1 MKAAIVPRYGTP
13 DVIKLIDLPD
23 PAPSPG
29 EVLVRIRATT
39 VTSGDA
45 RVRAFNV
52 PGFMWLPARLAL
64 GVLKPRRKILGTE
77 FAGTIESLGEGVTR
91 FAPGDRVFGM
101 ASFSK
106 PAGTHAQYLTIA
118 ADGLIEPMPESLGF
132 DEAGCLC
139 FGLLTA
145 RHFLQKAARIA
156 PGERVMIIGA
166 SGAVGC
172 AAVQLAKHAGAHVTA
187 VCSTRHLELMHTLG
201 ADRVIDYS
209 KEAYTKLNKP
219 DKPYD
224 IIFDTV
230 GATTPAKCR
239 DVLAEGGRFIVN
251 VMTAS
256 AVAQA
261 IWFAITRSKKVILGV
276 ASETPEDLAY
286 IRELVETGAYRSV
299 IDRRFTLDAITE
311 AHRHVDTG
319 HKQGNTVV
327 EP

>member
-1 MKAAIVPRYGTP
+1 MKAAIVPRYGPP
-13 DVIKLIDLPD
+13 DVVRLVDLPNPK
-23 PAPSPG
+23 PAPG

-39 VTSGDA
+39 VSSGDT

-52 PGFMWLPARLAL
+52 PTFMWLPARLAI

-77 FAGTIESLGEGVTR
+77 FAGTIESLGDGVTR

-106 PAGTHAQYLTIA
+106 PMGTHAEFLTIA
-118 ADGLIEPMPESLGF
+118 ADGLIEHMPESLGF
-132 DEAGCLC
+132 DEA
-139 FGLLTA
+139 GLLTA
-145 RHFLQKAARIA
+145 RHFLQKAARLNQ
-156 PGERVMIIGA
+156 GERAMIIGA

-187 VCSTRHLELMHTLG
+187 VCSTRHIELMHALG

-209 KEAYTKLNKP
+209 KEPYTIRNEQN
-219 DKPYD
+219 KPYD

-239 DVLAEGGRFIVN
+239 DILAENGRFIVN
-251 VMTAS
+251 VMTAKT
-256 AVAQA
+256 VTQA
-261 IWFAITRSKKVILGV
+261 IWSALTRSRKVILGV
-276 ASETPEDLAY
+276 ASETPDDLACF
-286 IRELVETGAYRSV
+286 REMVEAGVYRSV
-299 IDRRFTLDAITE
+299 IDRRFPLQDIAE
-311 AHRHVDTG
+311 AYRHVDTG
-319 HKQGNTVV
+319 HKQGNTVI